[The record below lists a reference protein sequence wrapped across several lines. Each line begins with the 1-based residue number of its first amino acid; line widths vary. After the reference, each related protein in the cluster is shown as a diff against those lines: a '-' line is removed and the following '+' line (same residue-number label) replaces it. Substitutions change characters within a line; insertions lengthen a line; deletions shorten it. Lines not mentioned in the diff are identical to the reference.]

1 MATTTPTTD
10 PSSSDPKVAAS
21 TLDFLLIELVPLAQR
36 IATDLHARDTALL
49 SSSLERNATLNTST
63 SPSSTTQQAPLPPPS
78 QLNRQSLKT
87 TTTTTAPS
95 TSTPLNDNDD
105 LDPETSTTIQE
116 SVLYRL
122 DALGYRVGLGLV
134 EKLSQYSAR
143 PTTPLDMIKFICKDL
158 WQVVF
163 RKQIDNLKTNH
174 RGTFV
179 LTDNKFLALGRMSV
193 DRGRG
198 ARGVEEALGKA
209 QPVCFFFCF
218 SLLSPSLI
226 GLFLQYLEYPL
237 TLLCLTVPLLPLW
250 YHSRCS
256 LGFRSQCHRTR
267 RNFRVASSGISD
279 QDCGIKTMK
288 GRYNED
294 RRNHQ
299 TNYRRGV

>member
-1 MATTTPTTD
+1 MATTTPNTD

-63 SPSSTTQQAPLPPPS
+63 SPSSTTQQAPSPQQ
-78 QLNRQSLKT
+78 QLNRQSLK

-95 TSTPLNDNDD
+95 TSTPLNDPDD
-105 LDPETSTTIQE
+105 PDPEDSTTIQE
-116 SVLYRL
+116 SIHYRL

-143 PTTPLDMIKFICKDL
+143 PTTALDMIKFICKDL
-158 WQVVF
+158 WLVVF

-198 ARGVEEALGKA
+198 LRGTEEALGKA
-209 QPVCFFFCF
+209 QPVCFFFLLSVSLSLPFLVPFLDMLLFLLPPIFGHLLLTF
-218 SLLSPSLI
+218 SLTASHSSSISLVVLSVVLFQLLVLMSPYTQKLPSCLRRYFKS
-226 GLFLQYLEYPL
+226 GL
-237 TLLCLTVPLLPLW
+237 
-250 YHSRCS
+250 
-256 LGFRSQCHRTR
+256 
-267 RNFRVASSGISD
+267 
-279 QDCGIKTMK
+279 
-288 GRYNED
+288 
-294 RRNHQ
+294 
-299 TNYRRGV
+299 

>member
-1 MATTTPTTD
+1 MATTTPNTD

-63 SPSSTTQQAPLPPPS
+63 LPSSTTQQPPTQPT
-78 QLNRQSLKT
+78 NRQSLK
-87 TTTTTAPS
+87 TTTAPS
-95 TSTPLNDNDD
+95 TSTPLNDDD
-105 LDPETSTTIQE
+105 PDPELSTTIQE
-116 SVLYRL
+116 SVHYRL

-158 WQVVF
+158 WLVVF

-198 ARGVEEALGKA
+198 PRGTEEALGKA
-209 QPVCFFFCF
+209 QPVCFLFHF
-218 SLLSPSLI
+218 SGPFLWMA
-226 GLFLQYLEYPL
+226 LFLEYSEYLL
-237 TLLCLTVPLLPLW
+237 TL
-250 YHSRCS
+250 
-256 LGFRSQCHRTR
+256 
-267 RNFRVASSGISD
+267 
-279 QDCGIKTMK
+279 
-288 GRYNED
+288 
-294 RRNHQ
+294 
-299 TNYRRGV
+299 